1 MFKKLVSRIL
11 QKDIGEN
18 VNIENVDSLVKT
30 VLRAKAPHLYY
41 SYLQMLDPTP
51 TISMHASD
59 KFDKSKELSPSCKDI
74 WIFGY
79 GSLVW
84 KADFPFIDRLPGFI
98 TGYERKFYQNSIDH
112 RGVPS
117 FPGRVVTLVPTNND
131 SSKVYGV
138 AYRIAESNVKEVL
151 SHLDYREKNGYDRC
165 SLVFNIYNS
174 KCTVDVIMYV
184 ANADND
190 SFAGNISEE
199 SKIAEQIY
207 KAVGP
212 SGFNR
217 EYVYNLEEAMVNLFP
232 GIEDHHLH
240 KLVQLL
246 REKESKDK
254 QEIQQLLNSIN
265 EAISKDTNQD
275 VIENEIVSLLLN
287 FIDCN
292 K

>member
-1 MFKKLVSRIL
+1 
-11 QKDIGEN
+11 
-18 VNIENVDSLVKT
+18 
-30 VLRAKAPHLYY
+30 
-41 SYLQMLDPTP
+41 
-51 TISMHASD
+51 
-59 KFDKSKELSPSCKDI
+59 DI

-117 FPGRVVTLVPTNND
+117 FPGRVVTLVPTNNVQ
-131 SSKVYGV
+131 VYGV
-138 AYRIAESNVKEVL
+138 AYRIASQRS

-184 ANADND
+184 AMQND

-240 KLVQLL
+240 KLV
-246 REKESKDK
+246 
-254 QEIQQLLNSIN
+254 
-265 EAISKDTNQD
+265 
-275 VIENEIVSLLLN
+275 
-287 FIDCN
+287 
-292 K
+292 